1 MTKLTIALF
10 VLATLMPY
18 EAFARGDSGTRLER
32 KAAHGSKM
40 VRHKRAATKVK
51 SGRTY
56 GFTASA
62 GKKLWPLHVL
72 EGRPM
77 QRRAGQAQ
85 PVEGVL
91 RR

>member
-18 EAFARGDSGTRLER
+18 EAFARGDSGTRMER
-32 KAAHGSKM
+32 KAAHGTKM

-51 SGRTY
+51 STRTY

-62 GKKLWPLHVL
+62 GRSCGTYMYWKDGKCNDARDKRNPWK
-72 EGRPM
+72 
-77 QRRAGQAQ
+77 AF
-85 PVEGVL
+85 
-91 RR
+91 